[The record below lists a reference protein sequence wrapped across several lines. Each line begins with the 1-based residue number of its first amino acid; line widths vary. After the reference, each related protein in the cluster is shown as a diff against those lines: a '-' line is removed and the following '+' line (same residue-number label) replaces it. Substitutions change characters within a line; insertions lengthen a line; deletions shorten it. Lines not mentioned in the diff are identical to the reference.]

1 MFTQNSK
8 EEPRTL
14 HSSYGET
21 DHNVASEPVYNIKT
35 IPPVNLSQ
43 VNLT

>member
-1 MFTQNSK
+1 MQ
-8 EEPRTL
+8 
-14 HSSYGET
+14 SSYGET
-21 DHNVASEPVYNIKT
+21 DPNVASEPVYNIKT